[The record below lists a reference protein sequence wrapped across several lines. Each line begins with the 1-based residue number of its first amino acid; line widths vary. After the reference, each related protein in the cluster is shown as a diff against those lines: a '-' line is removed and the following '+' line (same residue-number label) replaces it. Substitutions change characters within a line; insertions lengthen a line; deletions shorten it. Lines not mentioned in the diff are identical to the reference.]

1 MNKEELFKELKELN
15 LLWSGLS
22 RIPNFPKELLELS
35 LSKLENINRLVKD
48 LEETS
53 YQPQV
58 KPAFEKETHT
68 REATPAPLAADLKS
82 KPSVAEET
90 KPASAPVSS
99 TPTPASSSPAQSSPT
114 SAPVSPT
121 AEQSSPLTTSAS
133 PLSTRESSLPTQESS
148 LPAKESGQTEKPVSP
163 PVGKMPKLQTEKP
176 ESLVDRYE
184 KTSSKESLQK
194 KLESRHFADLS
205 KALSLNDRFRF
216 RRDLFGDS
224 PETMEQ
230 VLQDIN
236 TMQSMDEALSYLHKN
251 YSQHSETESF
261 ADFCNLL
268 NNHFSS

>member
-35 LSKLENINRLVKD
+35 LNKLENINRLVKD

-53 YQPQV
+53 YQSQI

-90 KPASAPVSS
+90 KPA
-99 TPTPASSSPAQSSPT
+99 

-261 ADFCNLL
+261 ADFCKLL

>member
-35 LSKLENINRLVKD
+35 LNKLENINRLVKD

-90 KPASAPVSS
+90 KPIPAPQSS
-99 TPTPASSSPAQSSPT
+99 TPTPASSSPAQSSP
-114 SAPVSPT
+114 
-121 AEQSSPLTTSAS
+121 LTTSVS
-133 PLSTRESSLPTQESS
+133 PLSTRERSLPTQESS
-148 LPAKESGQTEKPVSP
+148 LPVKESGQTEEPVSP

-261 ADFCNLL
+261 ADFCKLL

>member
-35 LSKLENINRLVKD
+35 LNKLENINRLVKD

-90 KPASAPVSS
+90 KPIPAPQSS
-99 TPTPASSSPAQSSPT
+99 TPTPASSSPAQSSP
-114 SAPVSPT
+114 
-121 AEQSSPLTTSAS
+121 LTTSAS
-133 PLSTRESSLPTQESS
+133 PLSTRERSLPTQESS

>member
-35 LSKLENINRLVKD
+35 LNKLENINRLVKD

-90 KPASAPVSS
+90 KPIPAPQSS
-99 TPTPASSSPAQSSPT
+99 TPTPASSSPAQSSP
-114 SAPVSPT
+114 
-121 AEQSSPLTTSAS
+121 LTTPAS
-133 PLSTRESSLPTQESS
+133 PLSTRERS

-261 ADFCNLL
+261 GDFCKLL

>member
-35 LSKLENINRLVKD
+35 LNKLENINRLVKD

-53 YQPQV
+53 YQSQI

-90 KPASAPVSS
+90 KPASAPVS
-99 TPTPASSSPAQSSPT
+99 
-114 SAPVSPT
+114 PT
-121 AEQSSPLTTSAS
+121 AEQSSPLTTSVS
-133 PLSTRESSLPTQESS
+133 PLSTRERSLPTQESS
-148 LPAKESGQTEKPVSP
+148 LPVKESGQTEKPVSP

>member
-35 LSKLENINRLVKD
+35 LNKLENINRLVKD

-90 KPASAPVSS
+90 KPIPAPQSS
-99 TPTPASSSPAQSSPT
+99 TPAPASSSPTQESPT
-114 SAPVSPT
+114 PAPASPT
-121 AEQSSPLTTSAS
+121 AAQSSPLTTSAS
-133 PLSTRESSLPTQESS
+133 PLSIRERSLPTQETSF
-148 LPAKESGQTEKPVSP
+148 PAKESGQTEEPVSP
-163 PVGKMPKLQTEKP
+163 PAGKIPKLQSEKP

-224 PETMEQ
+224 PETMDQ
-230 VLQDIN
+230 VLRDIN
-236 TMQSMDEALSYLHKN
+236 AMQSMDEALAYLHQH
-251 YSQHSETESF
+251 YSAYSETESF
-261 ADFCNLL
+261 ADFFKLL

>member
-35 LSKLENINRLVKD
+35 LNKLENINRLVKD

-53 YQPQV
+53 YQSQI

-90 KPASAPVSS
+90 KPASAPVS
-99 TPTPASSSPAQSSPT
+99 
-114 SAPVSPT
+114 PT
-121 AEQSSPLTTSAS
+121 AEQSSPLTTSVS
-133 PLSTRESSLPTQESS
+133 PLSTRERSLPTQESS
-148 LPAKESGQTEKPVSP
+148 LPVKESGQTEKPVSP

-261 ADFCNLL
+261 ADFCKLL

>member
-35 LSKLENINRLVKD
+35 LNKLENINRLVKD

-53 YQPQV
+53 YQSQV

-90 KPASAPVSS
+90 KPASAPVS
-99 TPTPASSSPAQSSPT
+99 
-114 SAPVSPT
+114 PT
-121 AEQSSPLTTSAS
+121 AEQSSPLTTSVS
-133 PLSTRESSLPTQESS
+133 PLSTRERSLPTQESS
-148 LPAKESGQTEKPVSP
+148 LPVKESGQTEEPVSP
-163 PVGKMPKLQTEKP
+163 PARKMPKLQTEKP

-261 ADFCNLL
+261 ADFCKLL

>member
-35 LSKLENINRLVKD
+35 LNKLENINRLVKD

-53 YQPQV
+53 YQSQI

-90 KPASAPVSS
+90 KPASAPVS
-99 TPTPASSSPAQSSPT
+99 
-114 SAPVSPT
+114 PT
-121 AEQSSPLTTSAS
+121 AEQSSPLTTSVS
-133 PLSTRESSLPTQESS
+133 PLSTRERSLPTQESS

>member
-35 LSKLENINRLVKD
+35 LNKLENINRLVKD

-90 KPASAPVSS
+90 KPIPAPQSS
-99 TPTPASSSPAQSSPT
+99 TPTPASSSPA
-114 SAPVSPT
+114 
-121 AEQSSPLTTSAS
+121 QSSPLTTSAS

-261 ADFCNLL
+261 ADFCKLL

>member
-35 LSKLENINRLVKD
+35 LNKLENINRLVKD

-90 KPASAPVSS
+90 KPIPAPQSS
-99 TPTPASSSPAQSSPT
+99 TPTPASSSPAQSSP
-114 SAPVSPT
+114 
-121 AEQSSPLTTSAS
+121 LTTSAS
-133 PLSTRESSLPTQESS
+133 PLSTRERSLPTQESS

-261 ADFCNLL
+261 ADFCKLL

>member
-35 LSKLENINRLVKD
+35 LNKLENINRLVKD

-53 YQPQV
+53 YQSQV

-90 KPASAPVSS
+90 KPASAPVS
-99 TPTPASSSPAQSSPT
+99 
-114 SAPVSPT
+114 PT
-121 AEQSSPLTTSAS
+121 AEQSSPLTTSVS
-133 PLSTRESSLPTQESS
+133 PLSTRERSLPTQESS
-148 LPAKESGQTEKPVSP
+148 LPVKESGQTEKPVSP

-261 ADFCNLL
+261 ADFCKLL

>member
-35 LSKLENINRLVKD
+35 LNKLENINRLVKD

-53 YQPQV
+53 YQSQI

-90 KPASAPVSS
+90 KPASAPVS
-99 TPTPASSSPAQSSPT
+99 
-114 SAPVSPT
+114 PT
-121 AEQSSPLTTSAS
+121 AEQSSPLTTSVS
-133 PLSTRESSLPTQESS
+133 PLSTRERSLPTQESS
-148 LPAKESGQTEKPVSP
+148 LPVKESGQTEEPVSP
-163 PVGKMPKLQTEKP
+163 PARKMPKLQTEKP

>member
-35 LSKLENINRLVKD
+35 LNKLENINRLVKD

-90 KPASAPVSS
+90 KPIPAPQSS
-99 TPTPASSSPAQSSPT
+99 TPTPASSSPAQSSP
-114 SAPVSPT
+114 
-121 AEQSSPLTTSAS
+121 LTTSVS
-133 PLSTRESSLPTQESS
+133 PLSTRERSLPTQESS
-148 LPAKESGQTEKPVSP
+148 LPVKESGQTEEPVSP

-261 ADFCNLL
+261 GDFCKLL

>member
-35 LSKLENINRLVKD
+35 LNKLENINRLVKD

-90 KPASAPVSS
+90 KPIPAPQSS
-99 TPTPASSSPAQSSPT
+99 TPTPASSSPAQSSP
-114 SAPVSPT
+114 
-121 AEQSSPLTTSAS
+121 LTTSVS
-133 PLSTRESSLPTQESS
+133 PLSTRERSLPTQESS
-148 LPAKESGQTEKPVSP
+148 LPVKESGQTEEPVSP
-163 PVGKMPKLQTEKP
+163 PARKMPKLQTEKP

-261 ADFCNLL
+261 ADFCKLL

>member
-35 LSKLENINRLVKD
+35 LNKLENINRLVKD

-90 KPASAPVSS
+90 KPIPAPQSS
-99 TPTPASSSPAQSSPT
+99 TPTPASSSPAQSSP
-114 SAPVSPT
+114 
-121 AEQSSPLTTSAS
+121 LTTSAS
-133 PLSTRESSLPTQESS
+133 PLSTRERSLPTQESS

-163 PVGKMPKLQTEKP
+163 PARKMPKLQTEKP
-176 ESLVDRYE
+176 ESLVDREY
-184 KTSSKESLQK
+184 
-194 KLESRHFADLS
+194 R
-205 KALSLNDRFRF
+205 
-216 RRDLFGDS
+216 
-224 PETMEQ
+224 P
-230 VLQDIN
+230 
-236 TMQSMDEALSYLHKN
+236 
-251 YSQHSETESF
+251 
-261 ADFCNLL
+261 
-268 NNHFSS
+268 

>member
-35 LSKLENINRLVKD
+35 LNKLENINRLVKD

-53 YQPQV
+53 YQSQI

-90 KPASAPVSS
+90 KPASAPVS
-99 TPTPASSSPAQSSPT
+99 
-114 SAPVSPT
+114 PT
-121 AEQSSPLTTSAS
+121 AEQSSPLTTSVS
-133 PLSTRESSLPTQESS
+133 PLSTRERSLPTQESS
-148 LPAKESGQTEKPVSP
+148 LPVKESGQTEEPVSP

>member
-35 LSKLENINRLVKD
+35 LNKLENINRLVKD

-90 KPASAPVSS
+90 KPIPAPQSS
-99 TPTPASSSPAQSSPT
+99 TPAPASSSPTQESPT
-114 SAPVSPT
+114 PAPASPT
-121 AEQSSPLTTSAS
+121 AAQSSPLTTSVS
-133 PLSTRESSLPTQESS
+133 PQSTRESS

-163 PVGKMPKLQTEKP
+163 PAMKMPKLQTEKP

-261 ADFCNLL
+261 ADFCKLL

>member
-35 LSKLENINRLVKD
+35 LNKLENINRLVKD

-53 YQPQV
+53 YQSQV

-90 KPASAPVSS
+90 KPA
-99 TPTPASSSPAQSSPT
+99 

>member
-35 LSKLENINRLVKD
+35 LNKLENINRLVKD

-53 YQPQV
+53 YQSQI

-90 KPASAPVSS
+90 KPA
-99 TPTPASSSPAQSSPT
+99 

>member
-35 LSKLENINRLVKD
+35 LNKLENINRLVKD

-90 KPASAPVSS
+90 KPIPAPQSS
-99 TPTPASSSPAQSSPT
+99 TPTPASSSPAQSSP
-114 SAPVSPT
+114 
-121 AEQSSPLTTSAS
+121 LTTSAS
-133 PLSTRESSLPTQESS
+133 PLSTRERSLPTQESS

-261 ADFCNLL
+261 GDFCKLL

>member
-35 LSKLENINRLVKD
+35 LNKLENINRLVKD

-90 KPASAPVSS
+90 KPIPAPQSS
-99 TPTPASSSPAQSSPT
+99 TPTPASSSPAQSSP
-114 SAPVSPT
+114 
-121 AEQSSPLTTSAS
+121 LTTSAS
-133 PLSTRESSLPTQESS
+133 PLSTRERSLPTQESS

-163 PVGKMPKLQTEKP
+163 PARKMPKLQTEKP

-261 ADFCNLL
+261 ADFCKLL

>member
-35 LSKLENINRLVKD
+35 LNKLENINRLVKD

-53 YQPQV
+53 YQSQI

-90 KPASAPVSS
+90 KPASAPVS
-99 TPTPASSSPAQSSPT
+99 
-114 SAPVSPT
+114 PT
-121 AEQSSPLTTSAS
+121 AEQSSPLTTSVS
-133 PLSTRESSLPTQESS
+133 PLSTRERSLPTQESS
-148 LPAKESGQTEKPVSP
+148 LPVKESGQTEEPVSP
-163 PVGKMPKLQTEKP
+163 PARKMPKLQTEKP

-261 ADFCNLL
+261 ADFCKLL